1 MLPRVGGRT
10 RWATFDCYGTLVD
23 WNAGIR
29 AELERL
35 IPGEDAE
42 RLLERYHEV
51 ERRVQ
56 RERPEARYRDVMAA
70 GLKELAAE
78 AGASLPESERDAL
91 GSSLPG
97 WPIFPEVPVALA
109 EARQRGWRLAVLTNS
124 DRDLI
129 DASLDVIGVPCDA
142 TVVASEIGSYK
153 PAHPH
158 WHALYQATGAD
169 PRAAR
174 PERAGGRPGRAGAR
188 ALSEQAAPKAAAE
201 RRVST
206 PHGNEVDARFSRARP
221 EPAYSAPSSPS
232 RGGGPLRRMI
242 FVSVSAAPRRIRSVR
257 SSTSSSA
264 VSRQAT
270 RSW

>member
-1 MLPRVGGRT
+1 MLPRVDGRA

-56 RERPEARYRDVMAA
+56 MEQPEARYRDVMAA
-70 GLKELAAE
+70 GLEKVASG
-78 AGASLPESERDAL
+78 AGATLPESERDAL
-91 GSSLPG
+91 GRSLPR
-97 WPIFPEVPVALA
+97 WPIFPEVPAALS
-109 EARQRGWRLAVLTNS
+109 EARERGWRLAVLTNS

-129 DASLDVIGVPCDA
+129 DASLEVIGVPFDA

-158 WHALYQATGAD
+158 WHVFYASTGAD
-169 PRAAR
+169 PELHVHVAQSHFHDIAPANELGSRSVWINR
-174 PERAGGRPGRAGAR
+174 LDER
-188 ALSEQAAPKAAAE
+188 
-201 RRVST
+201 
-206 PHGNEVDARFSRARP
+206 H
-221 EPAYSAPSSPS
+221 EPAPT
-232 RGGGPLRRMI
+232 RELRDLNGLAD
-242 FVSVSAAPRRIRSVR
+242 VLDELVPVR
-257 SSTSSSA
+257 S
-264 VSRQAT
+264 
-270 RSW
+270 